1 MSSENNLLLRFV
13 KNWTLPIAIVTGA
26 LAYLVYSHLSVLNFT
41 RPYAAPTVAVVQP
54 ILIFSMLFLSFCK
67 IDVKEL
73 RPRITHLWLLL
84 IQCGCFSLLCLII
97 HFLPTMSSRV
107 VVEAAALCLICPT
120 ATSAAVVTQKL
131 HGDGADITMYT
142 LLINL
147 AVSVVVPLLIPF
159 VGGHSGLSFLTAF
172 WSIMQRVFPMLICP
186 LIAAQLVRWGL
197 PRLHAWLVSFHNL
210 AFYLWAIALSIAIAV
225 TTRSIMHTNNSMF
238 LILGICLASLFCCV
252 IQFALGRIIGR
263 HYKRPISTCQ
273 SLGQKNTVFAI
284 WMGYTFLDP
293 VTSLAGGFYS
303 IWHNLYNTY
312 QLRREARKK

>member
-1 MSSENNLLLRFV
+1 
-13 KNWTLPIAIVTGA
+13 
-26 LAYLVYSHLSVLNFT
+26 
-41 RPYAAPTVAVVQP
+41 
-54 ILIFSMLFLSFCK
+54 
-67 IDVKEL
+67 
-73 RPRITHLWLLL
+73 
-84 IQCGCFSLLCLII
+84 
-97 HFLPTMSSRV
+97 
-107 VVEAAALCLICPT
+107 
-120 ATSAAVVTQKL
+120 
-131 HGDGADITMYT
+131 MYT